1 MSDAATILA
10 QELTCLAFCWRLERR
25 DGVTIGLTSHDRDLR
40 VGGVVYR
47 AAPGMVPSAIQRGSG
62 LGEEAMDISG
72 ALTSEAISE
81 ADLEEGRWDGA
92 RLSLHLT
99 EWSDPGALWLELAR
113 GELGEVERQGG
124 KFSAELRGAMA
135 ALDRAVVPE
144 TSPGCRAKLGDA
156 ACGVNGAAFARLAR
170 VAGSAGQ
177 IVAIAGGGLG
187 AGLYDFGRLRWLTGR
202 LAGLSADII
211 AHDDASVTL
220 ADAPRSAPE
229 PGVLVQL
236 WQGCDGR
243 IETCADRFANA
254 ANFRGEPYLP
264 GNDLLTRYP
273 GGN

>member
-47 AAPGMVPSAIQRGSG
+47 AAPGMVPSAIQRGS
-62 LGEEAMDISG
+62 
-72 ALTSEAISE
+72 
-81 ADLEEGRWDGA
+81 
-92 RLSLHLT
+92 
-99 EWSDPGALWLELAR
+99 
-113 GELGEVERQGG
+113 
-124 KFSAELRGAMA
+124 
-135 ALDRAVVPE
+135 
-144 TSPGCRAKLGDA
+144 
-156 ACGVNGAAFARLAR
+156 
-170 VAGSAGQ
+170 
-177 IVAIAGGGLG
+177 GLG